1 VRGATRART
10 TRDDD
15 DDDDDDDDEDDAVRH
30 DLGVLCAPPRAGLR
44 RTHGED
50 GDATDDWGTGTH
62 ANMGVTRD
70 ATDASGDDARRW
82 EVHERVRATREDCA
96 HKGCGRR
103 SVSGGGRARNSWMGA
118 IGAHS
123 KRTSVY

>member
-1 VRGATRART
+1 MRGATRART

-15 DDDDDDDDEDDAVRH
+15 DDDDDAVRH
-30 DLGVLCAPPRAGLR
+30 DLGVLRAPPRAGLR
-44 RTHGED
+44 RTHED

-62 ANMGVTRD
+62 ANGGVARD

-82 EVHERVRATREDCA
+82 EVHERVHATREDCA
-96 HKGCGRR
+96 HKGCRRR

-118 IGAHS
+118 IGAHA